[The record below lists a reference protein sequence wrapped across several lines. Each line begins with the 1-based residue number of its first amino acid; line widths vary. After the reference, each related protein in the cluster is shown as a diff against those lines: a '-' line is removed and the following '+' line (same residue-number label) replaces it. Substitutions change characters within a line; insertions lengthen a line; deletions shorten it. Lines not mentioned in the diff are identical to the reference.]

1 MRLSEI
7 FNALASGEL
16 SNLYVS
22 DEQKEL
28 RPEMLGIILRSINL
42 GLTDL
47 HTRFLL
53 KRRVAE
59 LPSQVN
65 QQVYTVNQ
73 SDLIEILEVSFNH
86 RKLDLNSF
94 DGFSLLDNKRIHF
107 GFLPNAVLPIHIV
120 YKANHRQL
128 NQDDITHD
136 SDVDLPNAYLNAL
149 LYFVASRLFVSIPNQ
164 LDGDLNEG
172 IRYQQKYHAELA
184 MLTEQGVVVDDLY
197 DNTWFQERGFV

>member
-42 GLTDL
+42 GLSDL
-47 HTRFLL
+47 YTRFLL
-53 KRRVAE
+53 KRKVVE
-59 LPSQVN
+59 FPSQVN
-65 QQVYTVNQ
+65 QQVYTINQ
-73 SDLIEILEVSFNH
+73 DDLIEILEVSFNH
-86 RKLDLNSF
+86 RGLELNSF
-94 DGFSLLDNKRIHF
+94 DGYSLLDTKRIHL
-107 GFLPNAVLPIHIV
+107 GFVPNDVVPIHVI
-120 YKANHRQL
+120 YKAKHRQL
-128 NQDDITHD
+128 NQDDINQD
-136 SDVDLPNAYLNAL
+136 SDIELPSAYLNAL
-149 LYFVASRLFVSIPNQ
+149 LYFIASRLFVSIPNQ

-184 MLTEQGVVVDDLY
+184 MLTEQGIVVDDLY
-197 DNTWFQERGFV
+197 ENTWFQERGFV